1 MPSLLLFRHGET
13 QWNRAR
19 KVQGHTDAFS
29 PLTLK
34 GVEQS
39 RAYGLALADYIG
51 EYWGGDLAGWRV
63 VTSPLA
69 RCVQTVSVLCDASGL
84 DFGQVVFEDR
94 LKEVDT
100 GLFSGRTRADLEA
113 THGEAFGGKGAD
125 SWYFKCPEGETLA
138 DLGRRLGAWLAECEP
153 NEKTIVVTHGV
164 AGKVLRALYLG
175 RDPAD
180 ILSDDSPQDAY
191 FVLTGGTAERRS
203 VTAR

>member
-1 MPSLLLFRHGET
+1 MPVLLLFRHGET

-19 KVQGHTDAFS
+19 RVQGHTDAFS

-51 EYWGGDLAGWRV
+51 GDVTGWRV

-113 THGEAFGGKGAD
+113 THGEVFGGKGAD
-125 SWYFKCPEGETLA
+125 SWYFKCPQGETLA
-138 DLGRRLGAWLAECEP
+138 DLQHRLGGWLADRQP
-153 NEKTIVVTHGV
+153 NEKIVVVTHGV

-180 ILSDDSPQDAY
+180 ILSDDSPQDAF
-191 FVLTGGTAERRS
+191 FVLSGGTAERRS
-203 VTAR
+203 VTR